1 LVRLLN
7 SHHAMFALGERFVW
21 AIYPPKRV
29 VAPKV
34 RVFIDGFAAHI
45 GTPPYWDRLGP

>member
-1 LVRLLN
+1 MRRC
-7 SHHAMFALGERFVW
+7 SAPEERFVW

-34 RVFIDGFAAHI
+34 RVFIDDFAAHI
-45 GTPPYWDRLGP
+45 GAPPYWERGR